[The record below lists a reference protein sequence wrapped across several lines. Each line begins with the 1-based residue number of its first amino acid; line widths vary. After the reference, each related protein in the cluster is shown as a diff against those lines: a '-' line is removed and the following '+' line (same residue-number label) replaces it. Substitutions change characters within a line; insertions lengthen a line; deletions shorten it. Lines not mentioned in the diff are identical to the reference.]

1 MKKFMLETSAMI
13 STAMLMI
20 SYIPQIYTTVTT
32 QNVQG
37 QSVLFWI
44 LLSIACT
51 GFFLQQ
57 LGLIKYE
64 NLKSKQGLI
73 AQGFNAACAIVML
86 ILVLLFK

>member
-1 MKKFMLETSAMI
+1 MKKLSLTYAPTV
-13 STAMLMI
+13 STLMLMI
-20 SYIPQIYTTVTT
+20 SYVPQIYTTVTT

-37 QSVLFWI
+37 QSVLFWV

-64 NLKSKQGLI
+64 NLKNKRGLI
-73 AQGFNAACAIVML
+73 AQGLNAACAIVML